1 MFPRLFLK
9 NIWKNIAQKFFE
21 KFSSH
26 DVIMTSSVTWPNFEI
41 LKYRFWVHVLY
52 TVGKRNKRAFQRAL
66 NQLSIS
72 IRCRVM
78 SILVISQS
86 EGSISKID
94 DVISQSNAQKIF
106 FHISIEDSSKIICS
120 YFLGCTMKNR
130 DFIMGEGTNK
140 PPQAIMRQK
149 AQAR

>member
-1 MFPRLFLK
+1 
-9 NIWKNIAQKFFE
+9 
-21 KFSSH
+21 
-26 DVIMTSSVTWPNFEI
+26 
-41 LKYRFWVHVLY
+41 
-52 TVGKRNKRAFQRAL
+52 
-66 NQLSIS
+66 
-72 IRCRVM
+72 M

-106 FHISIEDSSKIICS
+106 FHISIEDSSKMICS

-130 DFIMGEGTNK
+130 DFIMGGPNK
-140 PPQAIMRQK
+140 PPPQAIMRQK